1 MTSLTSDMQRHQVLD
16 EYENIPETKKSKNR
30 GQYLNEDLIDENM
43 EDLGDELHEEVDLD
57 AELLDESP

>member
-1 MTSLTSDMQRHQVLD
+1 
-16 EYENIPETKKSKNR
+16 
-30 GQYLNEDLIDENM
+30 LIDENM